1 MSGICSTAWH
11 ISVLKGDTGS
21 LSSQL
26 KEPDKLIPTC
36 FLLKPVL
43 LPILIQIQAFLQD
56 IL

>member
-43 LPILIQIQAFLQD
+43 PILIQIQAFLQD